1 MANPNWTPGISG
13 NPAGKPKGA
22 GNKVAEEIK
31 QAFAQ
36 LLQNNVP
43 QLEEWIN
50 RVGERDPAKAL
61 EIYTKIS
68 ERFVPQLSRQEV
80 TGADGKDLFQNVSF
94 NFITAD
100 DESTDPIELQAL
112 PSPTEDSEGY
122 TVYEN

>member
-1 MANPNWTPGISG
+1 MANPNWTPGNSG
-13 NPAGKPKGA
+13 NPSGRPKGSQ
-22 GNKVAEEIK
+22 NEVASEIK

-61 EIYTKIS
+61 EIYTKLS
-68 ERFVPQLSRQEV
+68 ERFVPQLSRQEI
-80 TGADGKDLFQNVSF
+80 TGADGKDLFQSVNF

-100 DESTDPIELQAL
+100 DDTDTEQLSALQ
-112 PSPTEDSEGY
+112 SPEENPPGDTIYEG
-122 TVYEN
+122 

>member
-1 MANPNWTPGISG
+1 MFQPGQSG
-13 NPAGKPKGA
+13 NPAGRPPGTP
-22 GNKVAEEIK
+22 NKIQDEVK
-31 QAFAQ
+31 QAFTM

-43 QLEEWIN
+43 QLEEWIS

-61 EIYTKIS
+61 EIYVKIS
-68 ERFVPQLSRQEV
+68 ERFLPQLSRQEV
-80 TGADGKDLFQNVSF
+80 TGADGKDLFQNISF

-112 PSPTEDSEGY
+112 PSPTEDPEGY

>member
-1 MANPNWTPGISG
+1 MFQPGQSG
-13 NPAGKPKGA
+13 NPAGRPPGTP
-22 GNKVAEEIK
+22 NKIQDEVK
-31 QAFAQ
+31 QAFTM

-43 QLEEWIN
+43 QLEEWIS

-61 EIYTKIS
+61 EIYVKIS
-68 ERFVPQLSRQEV
+68 ERFLPQLSRQEV

-100 DESTDPIELQAL
+100 DESTDPIELQTL

>member
-1 MANPNWTPGISG
+1 MANPNWTPGNSG
-13 NPAGKPKGA
+13 NPSGRPKGSQ
-22 GNKVAEEIK
+22 NEVASEIK

-61 EIYTKIS
+61 EIYTKLS
-68 ERFVPQLSRQEV
+68 ERFVPQLSRQEI
-80 TGADGKDLFQNVSF
+80 TGADGKDLFQSVSF

-100 DESTDPIELQAL
+100 DDTDTEQL
-112 PSPTEDSEGY
+112 PAIQSPEEDPAGD
-122 TVYEN
+122 TVYEG